1 MGHDLAVPEYL
12 RELGR
17 ALQPLRQRLRVELAT
32 HVVATTVV
40 ADPIATLARHFDA
53 LPKRI
58 ELLAVR
64 VRDLNDDVAANPQAN
79 AADVQRAVGRLAAA
93 VDDLVAG
100 LRNARTLRANASA
113 AEIPLLLVGMYRHL
127 LGDVALWLERIVS
140 ALADPAAE
148 AARQRLPTD
157 RPIEINLVL
166 RLTEAPQV
174 DDIHQW
180 ILRQQSPRALS
191 LMEKVSAVV
200 LGLALGSALSGG

>member
-1 MGHDLAVPEYL
+1 
-12 RELGR
+12 
-17 ALQPLRQRLRVELAT
+17 
-32 HVVATTVV
+32 
-40 ADPIATLARHFDA
+40 
-53 LPKRI
+53 
-58 ELLAVR
+58 LLAVR

-100 LRNARTLRANASA
+100 LRNARTLRANGSA

-148 AARQRLPTD
+148 AARQRLPTN

-180 ILRQQSPRALS
+180 IRRQQSPRALS